1 MVRKTKSAKAEKRP
15 TGKKRK
21 SPDEIRK
28 PSPPKPSA
36 EKLVS
41 APRKPTR
48 DKEPSPTQPV
58 GDKEPSPTK
67 PVGDK
72 EPRPTAPIGDKERS
86 VSPKPI
92 GDKPQAEAPQDKP
105 RDEKEPRFRA
115 GRPSNPFLVLHP
127 PPRLGRRR

>member
-1 MVRKTKSAKAEKRP
+1 MVKKAKSAKAEKGP

-21 SPDEIRK
+21 TPDEIRK
-28 PSPPKPSA
+28 PSAPRPSG
-36 EKLVS
+36 EKLAS

-48 DKEPSPTQPV
+48 DKESN
-58 GDKEPSPTK
+58 PTK

-86 VSPKPI
+86 DVPAKPI
-92 GDKPQAEAPQDKP
+92 GDRPPAEAPQDQP
-105 RDEKEPRFRA
+105 RDEKQPRFRS